1 MAVNVK
7 LGVDLGDFNSGIKSA
22 KEQIKTFDAALKFA
36 EASLKATGD
45 AEGAMTTK
53 TEALRG
59 KLQAQK
65 QVVEQYAD
73 ALKKMNESGVEKTSS
88 SYQKMQRKL
97 MNAQAAM
104 MTTKAQ
110 INELNTSQT
119 NAATSADNLATNVS
133 KIGKNVSL
141 QTLSDGLSKLTNGLE
156 RAGRTAIRIGKNIA
170 RSAMDSTGWADDL
183 STRSTQ
189 YGIDVETLQRMDRVA
204 QYIDTDVDTIISAR
218 DRMSKNRESLAE
230 LLGISSDGKTV
241 DDVFWEAGEK
251 LKSMG
256 EGFDQNEAA
265 MKIFGR
271 SWRELLPLFSAG
283 REEYEALM
291 NSQNVLSA
299 EQVEK
304 LAKADDA
311 FQSVQQQAQM
321 MVNQFWADNADKI
334 TGLLQWIVDNKGPV
348 VTAITAIGGA
358 FAALKLGEVA
368 LDIAKVVSGLKGLTG
383 GGKGGTPTT
392 TGTGTPTVL
401 PTGGAGG
408 GGTTLVA
415 GSGGLFG
422 IGSKIANFATS
433 KTGATAI
440 GALLLTPIVSKIANG
455 TLIEDPAKAAGIDA
469 NTADLF
475 NRALNGGRVPIG
487 GGAKAADMYNALTGG
502 KAVEVPVEAK
512 TEGDEA
518 AKIAEQIGTVT
529 VPVNLRVNMGG
540 SAFAGGG
547 GGGGQAD
554 YFMDSLFGSFRPG
567 YANGIAYVPNKRLAW
582 LHPGETVTPA
592 RAVESRSFNSNLYVE
607 RMIMNNGTDA
617 TGLASAMAAAQRRTM
632 SGYGS

>member
-88 SYQKMQRKL
+88 SYQKMQREL

-119 NAATSADNLATNVS
+119 DAAKSADNLATNVS

-183 STRSTQ
+183 TTRSTQ
-189 YGIDVETLQRMDRVA
+189 YGVDVETLQRMDRVA

-256 EGFDQNEAA
+256 EGLDQNETA

-271 SWRELLPLFSAG
+271 SWRELLPLFTAG

-299 EQVEK
+299 EQIEK

-348 VTAITAIGGA
+348 VAAITAIGGA

-368 LDIAKVVSGLKGLTG
+368 LDIAKVVNGLKGLTG

-392 TGTGTPTVL
+392 TGTGTPTGGPTVV
-401 PTGGAGG
+401 PTGGTGTGGLVVAGG
-408 GGTTLVA
+408 GKIATGIANYLTST
-415 GSGGLFG
+415 GGLITVG
-422 IGSKIANFATS
+422 GM
-433 KTGATAI
+433 
-440 GALLLTPIVSKIANG
+440 LLAPIVTKAANG
-455 TLIEDPAKAAGIDA
+455 TLIEDPAKAAGIDQ

-475 NRALNGGRVPIG
+475 KRALGGKVPIG
-487 GGAKAADMYNALTGG
+487 GGASAQDMVKALTGG
-502 KAVEVPVEAK
+502 KNVEVPVEPKA
-512 TEGDEA
+512 EA
-518 AKIAEQIGTVT
+518 GAAEDVSKQIGAITL
-529 VPVNLRVNMGG
+529 PAQIRVMSAGG
-540 SAFAGGG
+540 FAVGGG
-547 GGGGQAD
+547 GGGIDPLRQAI
-554 YFMDSLFGSFRPG
+554 FGGMKG
-567 YANGIAYVPNKRLAW
+567 YANGIPFVPETRLAW
-582 LHPGETVTPA
+582 LHPGERVMTASENKSYT
-592 RAVESRSFNSNLYVE
+592 FNNNTYFGSVNL
-607 RMIMNNGTDA
+607 NNGTQVEQLSEA
-617 TGLASAMAAAQRRTM
+617 IARNNRKQASA
-632 SGYGS
+632 YGA

>member
-45 AEGAMTTK
+45 AEGAMMTK

-88 SYQKMQRKL
+88 AYQKMQRDL

-119 NAATSADNLATNVS
+119 NAAKSADNLATNVS

-156 RAGRTAIRIGKNIA
+156 RGARTAIRLGRNIA

-189 YGIDVETLQRMDRVA
+189 YGVDVETLQRMDRVA

-271 SWRELLPLFSAG
+271 SWRELLPLFTAG

-291 NSQNVLSA
+291 NSQDVLSA
-299 EQVEK
+299 EQIEK

-311 FQSVQQQAQM
+311 FKSVQQQAQM

-348 VTAITAIGGA
+348 VAAITAIGGA
-358 FAALKLGEVA
+358 FAALKLGQVA

-383 GGKGGTPTT
+383 GGKDGTPTT
-392 TGTGTPTVL
+392 TGTGTPTVA
-401 PTGGAGG
+401 PTGGTGG
-408 GGTTLVA
+408 GGTTLVSGA
-415 GSGGLFG
+415 GGLFN
-422 IGSKIANFATS
+422 IGTKIADFATS
-433 KTGATAI
+433 KTGALSI
-440 GALLLTPIVSKIANG
+440 GALMLTPIISRIANG

-475 NRALNGGRVPIG
+475 NRALNGGKVSIG
-487 GGAKAADMYNALTGG
+487 GGAKAQDMVRALTGG
-502 KAVEVPVEAK
+502 EKIEVPVEAK

-518 AKIAEQIGTVT
+518 SKIAAQIGAVT
-529 VPVNLRVNMGG
+529 VPVKLSVVGAG
-540 SAFAGGG
+540 VSAVGGG
-547 GGGGQAD
+547 GGGGLDPLRQAI
-554 YFMDSLFGSFRPG
+554 FGRLNGF
-567 YANGIAYVPNKRLAW
+567 ANGIPYVGNTQLAW
-582 LHPGETVTPA
+582 LHPGERVLTASQNKHYT
-592 RAVESRSFNSNLYVE
+592 FNSNTYFGSVNL
-607 RMIMNNGTDA
+607 NNGMQIDA
-617 TGLASAMAAAQRRTM
+617 LTESIARQNRRQRAA
-632 SGYGS
+632 YGA

>member
-22 KEQIKTFDAALKFA
+22 KEQIKTFDAALKYA
-36 EASLKATGD
+36 EASLKSTGD
-45 AEGAMTTK
+45 AESAMTTK

-59 KLQAQK
+59 KLEAQK
-65 QVVEQYAD
+65 KVVDQYTD
-73 ALKKMNESGVEKTSS
+73 ALQKMNAAGVEKTSS
-88 SYQKMQRKL
+88 SYQKMQRDL
-97 MNAQAAM
+97 LNAKAAM
-104 MTTKAQ
+104 ETTKAQ
-110 INELNTSQT
+110 INGLNTSQT
-119 NAATSADNLATNVS
+119 NAAKSADELATNVS

-183 STRSTQ
+183 TTRSTQ
-189 YGIDVETLQRMDRVA
+189 YGVDVETLQRMDRVA

-271 SWRELLPLFSAG
+271 SWRELLPLFTAG

-299 EQVEK
+299 EQIEK

-348 VTAITAIGGA
+348 VAAITAIGGA

-368 LDIAKVVSGLKGLTG
+368 LDIAKVVKGFQGLTG
-383 GGKGGTPTT
+383 GGKGGTPTPT
-392 TGTGTPTVL
+392 TGTPTVL
-401 PTGGAGG
+401 PTGNTAGAGTALVAGG
-408 GGTTLVA
+408 GISNG
-415 GSGGLFG
+415 
-422 IGSKIANFATS
+422 IANFLTS
-433 KTGATAI
+433 TGGMLTV
-440 GALLLTPIVSKIANG
+440 GGLMLTPIVTKALNG
-455 TLIEDPAKAAGIDA
+455 TLIEDPAKVAGIDA

-475 NRALNGGRVPIG
+475 NRALNGGKVPIG
-487 GGAKAADMYNALTGG
+487 GGASAQNMVKALTGG
-502 KAVEVPVEAK
+502 EKVEVPVEAK

-518 AKIAEQIGTVT
+518 EKIAAQIGAVT
-529 VPVNLRVNMGG
+529 VPVNLRINMGG

-554 YFMDSLFGSFRPG
+554 YFMDTLFGSFRPG

-592 RAVESRSFNSNLYVE
+592 RAVESRSYNSNLYVE

-617 TGLASAMAAAQRRTM
+617 AGLASAMAAAQRRTM

>member
-22 KEQIKTFDAALKFA
+22 KEQIKTFDAALKYA
-36 EASLKATGD
+36 EASMKSTGD
-45 AEGAMTTK
+45 AESALTTK

-59 KLQAQK
+59 KLEAQK
-65 QVVEQYAD
+65 KVVDQYTD
-73 ALKKMNESGVEKTSS
+73 ALQKMNAAGVEKTSS
-88 SYQKMQRKL
+88 SYQKMQTNL
-97 MNAQAAM
+97 LNAKAAM
-104 MTTKAQ
+104 ETTRAQ
-110 INELNTSQT
+110 INDLNTSQT
-119 NAATSADNLATNVS
+119 NAAKSADDLATNVG

-141 QTLSDGLSKLTNGLE
+141 QTLSDGLSKLNNSLE
-156 RAGRTAIRIGKNIA
+156 RGARTAIRMGRTIA
-170 RSAMDSTGWADDL
+170 RSAMSSTGWADDL

-189 YGIDVETLQRMDRVA
+189 YGIDVETLQRMENVA
-204 QYIDTDVDTIISAR
+204 AYIDTDVDAIISAR

-230 LLGISSDGKTV
+230 LLGISTDGRSV
-241 DDVFWEAGEK
+241 DDVFWEAGEAIMK
-251 LKSMG
+251 LG
-256 EGFDQNEAA
+256 EGFDQNEYA

-271 SWRELLPLFSAG
+271 GWRELLPLFTAG

-291 NSQNVLSA
+291 KSQSVLSK
-299 EQVEK
+299 EQIDNLVK
-304 LAKADDA
+304 GDDA
-311 FQSVQQQAQM
+311 FKQVQQQAQLLI
-321 MVNQFWADNADKI
+321 NQFWADNAGKI
-334 TGLLQWIVDNKGPV
+334 TDLLQWIIDNKDGV
-348 VTAITAIGGA
+348 VAAITAIGGA

-368 LDIAKVVSGLKGLTG
+368 LDIAKVVRGFQGLTG

-408 GGTTLVA
+408 GGTALVA
-415 GSGGLFG
+415 GTGGLFN
-422 IGSKIANFATS
+422 IGTKIANFATS
-433 KTGATAI
+433 KTGALAI
-440 GALLLTPIVSKIANG
+440 GSLMLTPIISKIANG

-469 NTADLF
+469 NTANLF
-475 NRALNGGRVPIG
+475 NRALNGGRVPFG
-487 GGAKAADMYNALTGG
+487 GGASAKDMYNALTGG

-518 AKIAEQIGTVT
+518 AKIAAQIGTVQ
-529 VPVNLRVNMGG
+529 VPVQLVTNGG
-540 SAFAGGG
+540 AGAFAGGG

-554 YFMDSLFGSFRPG
+554 YFMDTLFGSFRPG

-617 TGLASAMAAAQRRTM
+617 QGLASAMAAAQRRTM